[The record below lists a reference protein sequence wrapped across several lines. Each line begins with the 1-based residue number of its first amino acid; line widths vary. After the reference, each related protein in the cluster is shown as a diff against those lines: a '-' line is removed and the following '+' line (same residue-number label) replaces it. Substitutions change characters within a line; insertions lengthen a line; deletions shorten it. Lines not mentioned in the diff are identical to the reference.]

1 MKLDNFSRPISDQR
15 PSVYNYASFFLGY
28 HPGGYNFPAL
38 ANGYGAGN
46 VLFFIIIIIIKKYEP
61 CQRPF
66 DVSMFIKQ
74 EFNILM
80 QGMSNSQVHVFLNSI
95 FDSTL
100 NCIRIC
106 TTTMTCFGYCTQV
119 MDKDPTWEL
128 RMGIHMQVHM

>member
-61 CQRPF
+61 C
-66 DVSMFIKQ
+66 
-74 EFNILM
+74 
-80 QGMSNSQVHVFLNSI
+80 
-95 FDSTL
+95 
-100 NCIRIC
+100 
-106 TTTMTCFGYCTQV
+106 
-119 MDKDPTWEL
+119 
-128 RMGIHMQVHM
+128 